1 MSDIAAVVGINRPT
15 LHYYFRTKDKMFQA
29 VFASIVA
36 KFLPHIDTI
45 FSTQQS
51 FSEKLEDVID
61 VYVSIFSTNP
71 LLPKFII
78 GEIQRDAN
86 HLIETFY
93 SLNLDQYLKHIGEFL
108 EKEMESGN
116 FKKVPL
122 PFIFMTL
129 YSQLAFPFLS
139 KNLTMKLFSMK
150 TKIHSMPFY
159 KNGNNTLSRKSP
171 IFETVKDKTKGGVVM
186 NDAPSLYIKKKGRHN
201 APLLSYNTKPSY
213 SADVANGAGVV

>member
-1 MSDIAAVVGINRPT
+1 MNSTSTIAHQKTEQTENIESRIIEAAKQEFIKKGFEQTSMSDIAAVVGINRPT
-15 LHYYFRTKDKMFQA
+15 LHYYFRTKDKMF
-29 VFASIVA
+29 
-36 KFLPHIDTI
+36 HIDTI

-139 KNLTMKLFSMK
+139 KNLTMKLF
-150 TKIHSMPFY
+150 F
-159 KNGNNTLSRKSP
+159 N
-171 IFETVKDKTKGGVVM
+171 EDKDTF
-186 NDAPSLYIKKKGRHN
+186 N
-201 APLLSYNTKPSY
+201 AFLQEWKQHIISQITYLLKP
-213 SADVANGAGVV
+213 

>member
-1 MSDIAAVVGINRPT
+1 MNSTSTIAHQKTEQTENIESRIIEAAKQEFIKKGFEQTSMSDIAAVVGINRPT

-29 VFASIVA
+29 VFASI
-36 KFLPHIDTI
+36 
-45 FSTQQS
+45 
-51 FSEKLEDVID
+51 
-61 VYVSIFSTNP
+61 VSIFSTNP

-139 KNLTMKLFSMK
+139 KNLTMKLF
-150 TKIHSMPFY
+150 F
-159 KNGNNTLSRKSP
+159 N
-171 IFETVKDKTKGGVVM
+171 EDKDTF
-186 NDAPSLYIKKKGRHN
+186 N
-201 APLLSYNTKPSY
+201 AFLQEWKQHIISQITYLLKP
-213 SADVANGAGVV
+213 

>member
-1 MSDIAAVVGINRPT
+1 MNSTSTIAHQKTEQTENIESRIIEAAKQEFIKKGFEQTSMSDIAAV
-15 LHYYFRTKDKMFQA
+15 
-29 VFASIVA
+29 VA

-108 EKEMESGN
+108 EKEMESETLR
-116 FKKVPL
+116 KYPS
-122 PFIFMTL
+122 PL
-129 YSQLAFPFLS
+129 YS
-139 KNLTMKLFSMK
+139 
-150 TKIHSMPFY
+150 
-159 KNGNNTLSRKSP
+159 
-171 IFETVKDKTKGGVVM
+171 
-186 NDAPSLYIKKKGRHN
+186 
-201 APLLSYNTKPSY
+201 
-213 SADVANGAGVV
+213 

>member
-1 MSDIAAVVGINRPT
+1 MNSTSTIAHQKTEQTENIESRIIEAAKQEFIKKGFEQTSMSDIAAVVGINRPT

-93 SLNLDQYLKHIGEFL
+93 SLNLDQYLKHIGRIAWFC
-108 EKEMESGN
+108 
-116 FKKVPL
+116 
-122 PFIFMTL
+122 I
-129 YSQLAFPFLS
+129 
-139 KNLTMKLFSMK
+139 
-150 TKIHSMPFY
+150 I
-159 KNGNNTLSRKSP
+159 R
-171 IFETVKDKTKGGVVM
+171 
-186 NDAPSLYIKKKGRHN
+186 KKGRHN
-201 APLLSYNTKPSY
+201 APLLFYVQRGCIIHYDTPFRFVFYGFKR
-213 SADVANGAGVV
+213 

>member
-1 MSDIAAVVGINRPT
+1 
-15 LHYYFRTKDKMFQA
+15 
-29 VFASIVA
+29 
-36 KFLPHIDTI
+36 
-45 FSTQQS
+45 
-51 FSEKLEDVID
+51 
-61 VYVSIFSTNP
+61 TNP

-139 KNLTMKLFSMK
+139 KNLTMKLF
-150 TKIHSMPFY
+150 F
-159 KNGNNTLSRKSP
+159 N
-171 IFETVKDKTKGGVVM
+171 EDKDTF
-186 NDAPSLYIKKKGRHN
+186 N
-201 APLLSYNTKPSY
+201 AFLQEWKQHIISQITYLLKP
-213 SADVANGAGVV
+213 

>member
-1 MSDIAAVVGINRPT
+1 MNSTSTIAHQKTEQTENIESRIIEAAKQEFIKKGFEQTSMSDIAAVVGINRPT
-15 LHYYFRTKDKMFQA
+15 LHYYF
-29 VFASIVA
+29 
-36 KFLPHIDTI
+36 
-45 FSTQQS
+45 
-51 FSEKLEDVID
+51 
-61 VYVSIFSTNP
+61 
-71 LLPKFII
+71 KFII

-139 KNLTMKLFSMK
+139 KNLTMKLF
-150 TKIHSMPFY
+150 F
-159 KNGNNTLSRKSP
+159 N
-171 IFETVKDKTKGGVVM
+171 EDKDTF
-186 NDAPSLYIKKKGRHN
+186 N
-201 APLLSYNTKPSY
+201 AFLQEWKQHIISQITYLLKP
-213 SADVANGAGVV
+213 

>member
-1 MSDIAAVVGINRPT
+1 MNSTSTIAHQKTEQTENIDSRIIEAAKQEFIKKGFEQTSMSDIAAVVGINRPT

-71 LLPKFII
+71 LLP
-78 GEIQRDAN
+78 N
-86 HLIETFY
+86 LIETFY

-139 KNLTMKLFSMK
+139 KNLTMKLF
-150 TKIHSMPFY
+150 F
-159 KNGNNTLSRKSP
+159 N
-171 IFETVKDKTKGGVVM
+171 EDKDTF
-186 NDAPSLYIKKKGRHN
+186 N
-201 APLLSYNTKPSY
+201 AFLQEWKQHIISQITYLLKP
-213 SADVANGAGVV
+213 

>member
-1 MSDIAAVVGINRPT
+1 MNSTSTIAHQKTEQTENIESRIIEAAKQEFIKKGFEQTSMSDIAAVVGINRPT
-15 LHYYFRTKDKMFQA
+15 LHYY
-29 VFASIVA
+29 
-36 KFLPHIDTI
+36 TI

-139 KNLTMKLFSMK
+139 KNLTMKLF
-150 TKIHSMPFY
+150 F
-159 KNGNNTLSRKSP
+159 N
-171 IFETVKDKTKGGVVM
+171 EDKDTF
-186 NDAPSLYIKKKGRHN
+186 N
-201 APLLSYNTKPSY
+201 AFLQEWKQHIISQITYLLKP
-213 SADVANGAGVV
+213 

>member
-1 MSDIAAVVGINRPT
+1 MNSTSTIAHQKTEQTENIESRIIEAAKQEFIKKGFEQTSMSDIAAVVGINRPT

-86 HLIETFY
+86 HLI
-93 SLNLDQYLKHIGEFL
+93 HIGEFL

-139 KNLTMKLFSMK
+139 KNLTMKLF
-150 TKIHSMPFY
+150 F
-159 KNGNNTLSRKSP
+159 N
-171 IFETVKDKTKGGVVM
+171 EDKDTF
-186 NDAPSLYIKKKGRHN
+186 N
-201 APLLSYNTKPSY
+201 AFLQEWKQHIISQITYLLKP
-213 SADVANGAGVV
+213 

>member
-1 MSDIAAVVGINRPT
+1 MNSTSTIAHQKTEQTENIESRIIEAAKQEFIKKGFEQTSMSDIAAVVGINRPT

-61 VYVSIFSTNP
+61 VYVSIFN
-71 LLPKFII
+71 I
-78 GEIQRDAN
+78 
-86 HLIETFY
+86 LIETFY

-139 KNLTMKLFSMK
+139 KNLTMKLF
-150 TKIHSMPFY
+150 F
-159 KNGNNTLSRKSP
+159 N
-171 IFETVKDKTKGGVVM
+171 EDKDTF
-186 NDAPSLYIKKKGRHN
+186 N
-201 APLLSYNTKPSY
+201 AFLQEWKQHIISQITYLLKP
-213 SADVANGAGVV
+213 

>member
-1 MSDIAAVVGINRPT
+1 
-15 LHYYFRTKDKMFQA
+15 MFQA

-93 SLNLDQYLKHIGEFL
+93 SLNLDQYLKTHIGEFL
-108 EKEMESGN
+108 EKKWKAE
-116 FKKVPL
+116 
-122 PFIFMTL
+122 TL
-129 YSQLAFPFLS
+129 
-139 KNLTMKLFSMK
+139 
-150 TKIHSMPFY
+150 
-159 KNGNNTLSRKSP
+159 RKS
-171 IFETVKDKTKGGVVM
+171 
-186 NDAPSLYIKKKGRHN
+186 PSLYIHDTLQPTGF
-201 APLLSYNTKPSY
+201 PFPQ
-213 SADVANGAGVV
+213 